1 MEKLD
6 IIESNELVSLNNGG
20 NTGSIRTN
28 AIAQYYANS
37 QSVSEKLERSENI
50 NQVMDIAM
58 RQIAK
63 TIDNL
68 SGNQQM
74 LLNQDRLEDST
85 VVSVKKTQ
93 VLQRFVNVASKKQAI
108 LNNGKN
114 VDLNSPVFKIFQ
126 QIVAEKLLQVLQKY
140 GTDPDLIKLIMK
152 TWASE
157 LRDWDKQ
164 LKERIKSLGN

>member
-6 IIESNELVSLNNGG
+6 LTESTELVALDS
-20 NTGSIRTN
+20 NTLTPSKRSD
-28 AIAQYYANS
+28 AIAQYYGNN
-37 QSVSEKLERSENI
+37 QSVSQKLQRSENI

-58 RQIAK
+58 KQIAK

-68 SGNQQM
+68 SGNEQM

-85 VVSVKKTQ
+85 VISVKKTQ

-140 GTDPDLIKLIMK
+140 SLDNDLISLIMK
-152 TWASE
+152 TWAQS
-157 LRDWDKQ
+157 LKDWDKQ
-164 LKERIKSLGN
+164 LKQRMRSLGN